1 MIEANANDEKTG
13 DGEKEDSSPGHNG
26 GVAIEEPPLLI
37 GGREV
42 NLT

>member
-13 DGEKEDSSPGHNG
+13 EKEDSSLGHNG